1 VDEGLKKRLIGATVL
16 VSLAVIFVPMLLEH
30 EPVIERGINKSNIP
44 PRPEGRF
51 TSRIIPL
58 EDETPKASAKAV
70 VKVQR
75 EKPVVKS
82 SPAAPV
88 KGAAQS
94 QQPAELTSWVI
105 QVGSF
110 SSKENAEK
118 LVADL
123 RKERYPAFLDPVRI
137 GSKTM
142 YRVKVGPEVS
152 RDKIGQMLKKL
163 NATLKPRG
171 VRGKLQ
177 RYP

>member
-16 VSLAVIFVPMLLEH
+16 VSLAVIFVPMLLEP
-30 EPVIERGINKSNIP
+30 EPVIDRGISKSNIP

-58 EDETPKASAKAV
+58 EVETPKAPPKAV
-70 VKVQR
+70 ARVQR
-75 EKPVVKS
+75 RKAV
-82 SPAAPV
+82 V
-88 KGAAQS
+88 KGAAQP
-94 QQPAELTSWVI
+94 QTPAELTSWVI

-118 LVADL
+118 LVAEL
-123 RKERYPAFLDPVRI
+123 RKGRYPAFLDPARI
-137 GSKTM
+137 GGKVM

-152 RDKIGQMLKKL
+152 RDKAGQMLNKL